1 MHFYATKSSLLCRQE
16 WESPKASAVEITQI
30 SALYQQAMVSGR
42 MLTGTQWEPVLH
54 TFDVRNPC

>member
-1 MHFYATKSSLLCRQE
+1 LCRQE